1 MKFFRT
7 IACHL
12 LRDDHVLVAR
22 LASEAE
28 YFGMETM
35 LDELQVLASIAPN
48 FPGTIVEDEN
58 SSSLAVLRDSV
69 ADLRGIRIELRHQ
82 DAKDYGPLKD

>member
-1 MKFFRT
+1 MSCFGLIEGIGGGTSERDNADNHPLDTYLPFRGKVT
-7 IACHL
+7 
-12 LRDDHVLVAR
+12 
-22 LASEAE
+22 
-28 YFGMETM
+28 
-35 LDELQVLASIAPN
+35 ELGGGVKVGDWS
-48 FPGTIVEDEN
+48 GTIVEDEN